1 MPILSRVLR
10 HPFIAAAI
18 TLLLIGTGVAGS
30 IYSPEI
36 RRAYP
41 FTWSYPPWS
50 FSAGA
55 TTFWLL
61 VIACTCLFYARQ
73 RAEDDARELAQR
85 VLVERSQTLEQL
97 IRTLPPAN
105 FLGLLAQIL
114 SNADKIMDVL
124 TPLNEVDRDDLVQ
137 GLRQLLNLIARLA
150 QSFDGDDQSVHY
162 GANIMLVKYADLL
175 SDEQKTEIQQR
186 LLFTDPETSVDQL
199 LGVLDLDAELSA
211 TAADA
216 AAHPDPDLASL
227 ALPLP
232 VTAQTE
238 TGRYRVLPGAPI
250 AYFTRQAD
258 GFTDTDDLRRWC
270 DTEGD
275 FTNAVKDELQNY
287 FRDAAFRS
295 FLSIP
300 LFASPEATDQLN
312 EEPMAILNIHCDR
325 VGLLAHQG
333 EPASHFVSVIRQF
346 QLDLAKLLRKF
357 VEFDETSKED
367 ASIVEETKEKP

>member
-1 MPILSRVLR
+1 MFSRVIRL
-10 HPFIAAAI
+10 PITAAAI
-18 TLLLIGTGVAGS
+18 TVLLIITGGVGS
-30 IYSPEI
+30 IYSREI

-50 FSAGA
+50 FSVEA

-73 RAEDDARELAQR
+73 KADDDAREMAQR
-85 VLVERSQTLEQL
+85 VLIERSKTLEQL

-114 SNADKIMDVL
+114 SNAAKIMDVL
-124 TPLNEVDRDDLVQ
+124 NPSNEVDRETLLQ

-150 QSFDGDDQSVHY
+150 QSGDDPTVHY
-162 GANIMLVKYADLL
+162 GTNIMVVKYADLL
-175 SDEQKTEIQQR
+175 TEDEKAEIQGR
-186 LLFTDPETSVDQL
+186 LLFSEPETDIDQL
-199 LGVLDLDAELSA
+199 LGVLDLDVQLSA

-216 AAHPDPDLASL
+216 AGHEDPDLTSL
-227 ALPLP
+227 AVPLP
-232 VTAQTE
+232 VTPQTE
-238 TGRYRVLPGAPI
+238 KGQYRVLPGAPM

-258 GFTDTDDLRRWC
+258 GFTDAGDLRRWC

-275 FTNAVKDELQNY
+275 FTNAVKDELEIY
-287 FRDAAFRS
+287 FRDAKFRS

-300 LFASPEATDQLN
+300 LFASPEGTDQLN

-325 VGLLAHQG
+325 VGLLAHEG
-333 EPASHFVSVIRQF
+333 EPASHFISVIRPF
-346 QLDLAKLLRKF
+346 QLDLAKLLQRLA
-357 VEFDETSKED
+357 EFDETSNEM
-367 ASIVEETKEKP
+367 VV